1 MPEPSLT
8 ENPFIA
14 APNADQ
20 VAYWNGDAGAKWA
33 KLQERLDW
41 LFAGITEQAIAAAA
55 PASGERV
62 LDIGCGCGATV
73 LALAKEVGAD
83 GYVLGVDI
91 SDPMLDVAR
100 RRIMAGGLP
109 QAEALLVDAATHRFE
124 PGQTDLIFS
133 RFGVMFFDAPV
144 EAFINLRRALAP
156 GGRLFF
162 ACWRPFKDND
172 WFAVPFKAVVPHLPP
187 QEKPEPDAPGPF
199 AFSDPDRVKRILGLA
214 GFSDVAIRPFDTML
228 TLGGSDN
235 MADTAGFA
243 SQVGPVSRALAT
255 ATDDDQRQ
263 AAERALAEALRDHDG
278 AEGIRLGAQLWFVSA
293 KA

>member
-1 MPEPSLT
+1 MREPSLT
-8 ENPFIA
+8 DSPSVA

-20 VAYWNGDAGAKWA
+20 AAYWNGEAGAKWA
-33 KLQERLDW
+33 TLQERLDR
-41 LFAGITEQAIAAAA
+41 LFAGITEEAIAAAA
-55 PASGERV
+55 AAPGERV

-73 LALAKEVGAD
+73 LALAKGVGAD
-83 GYVLGVDI
+83 GHVLGVDI
-91 SDPMLDVAR
+91 SDPMLEVAR
-100 RRIMAGGLP
+100 RRITAGGLP
-109 QAEALLVDAATHRFE
+109 QAEALLADAATHRFD

-187 QEKPEPDAPGPF
+187 QDKPEPDAPGPF
-199 AFSDPDRVKRILGLA
+199 AFADPDRVMRILGLA
-214 GFSDVAIRPFDTML
+214 GFSDVAVRPFDTML
-228 TLGGSDN
+228 TLGRSDD
-235 MADTAGFA
+235 MAGTAGFA
-243 SQVGPVSRALAT
+243 SQVGPVARALAT
-255 ATDDDQRQ
+255 ATDDGQRE
-263 AAERALAEALRDHDG
+263 AAERALAEALHAYDS

-293 KA
+293 EA

>member
-1 MPEPSLT
+1 MPEPLLMDKET
-8 ENPFIA
+8 T

-20 VAYWNGDAGAKWA
+20 AAYWNGEAGAKWA
-33 KLQERLDW
+33 TLQERLDR
-41 LFAGITEQAIAAAA
+41 LFAGITERAIAAAA

-73 LALAKEVGAD
+73 LALAKGVGS
-83 GYVLGVDI
+83 GGHVLGVDI
-91 SDPMLDVAR
+91 SDPMLEVAR
-100 RRIMAGGLP
+100 RRITAAGLP
-109 QAEALLVDAATHRFE
+109 QAEALLADAAAHRFE
-124 PGQTDLIFS
+124 PGQIDLIFS

-156 GGRLFF
+156 SGRLFF

-199 AFSDPDRVKRILGLA
+199 AFADPDRVTRILGLA
-214 GFSDVAIRPFDTML
+214 GFSDVAIRPFDTVL
-228 TLGGSDN
+228 TLGRSED

-243 SQVGPVSRALAT
+243 SQVGPVSRALST
-255 ATDDDQRQ
+255 ATDDRQRET
-263 AAERALAEALRDHDG
+263 AERALAAALREHDG
-278 AEGIRLGAQLWFVSA
+278 PDGIRLGAQLWFISA

>member
-8 ENPFIA
+8 VTP
-14 APNADQ
+14 PNADQ
-20 VAYWNGDAGAKWA
+20 VAYWNGEAGAKWA
-33 KLQERLDW
+33 LLQERLDR
-41 LFAGITEQAIAAAA
+41 LFAGITEEAIAEAA
-55 PASGERV
+55 PAPGERV

-73 LALAKEVGAD
+73 LALAERVGAD
-83 GYVLGVDI
+83 GRVLGVDI
-91 SDPMLDVAR
+91 SDPMLEIAR
-100 RRIMAGGLP
+100 RRITAAGLS
-109 QAEALLVDAATHRFE
+109 QAEALLADAATHRFE

-199 AFSDPDRVKRILGLA
+199 AFADPDRVTRILGLA
-214 GFSDVAIRPFDTML
+214 GFSDVAIRPVDTML
-228 TLGGSDN
+228 TLGRSDD

-255 ATDDDQRQ
+255 AADDGQR
-263 AAERALAEALRDHDG
+263 ASRRTGARRALREHEG

-293 KA
+293 EA